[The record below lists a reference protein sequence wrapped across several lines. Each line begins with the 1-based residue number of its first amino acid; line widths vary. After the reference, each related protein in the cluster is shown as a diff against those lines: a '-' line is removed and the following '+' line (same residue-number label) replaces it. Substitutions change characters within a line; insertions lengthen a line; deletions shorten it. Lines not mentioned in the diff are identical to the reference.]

1 MGTGFDLTDHLP
13 NFLIIN
19 KLSSLPKNYKSL
31 KRDYSY
37 YNEARLSSDIQSI
50 NWEDE
55 LPNSKDVNLLFDSF
69 YSKLSSI
76 VDTDLPLKQLSK
88 REIKQMS
95 KLWITRS
102 IKQSLKIKNIFFL
115 KKYIKTG
122 LGYNYDKY
130 KLYRNKLNHQIRL
143 SKKDYYYK
151 YFNSNKANIRN
162 IWRGIKRI
170 ISVKPLSSRLP
181 SKIVLHDNSEIFE
194 CRQIATAFNENFS
207 NFGDNMANSIPTVNK
222 TAMSYLLLKQSQ
234 SCCLYPTIAVE
245 IEDVIDNLNSTKA
258 TGP

>member
-50 NWEDE
+50 SWEDE
-55 LPNSKDVNLLFDSF
+55 PPNSKHVNVLFDSF

-76 VDTDLPLKQLSK
+76 VDTHLPLKQLSK
-88 REIKQMS
+88 GEIKQTS
-95 KLWITRS
+95 KPWITRG
-102 IKQSLKIKNIFFL
+102 IKQSIKIKNVFF

-122 LGYNYDKY
+122 SGYNYDKF
-130 KLYRNKLNHQIRL
+130 KLYRNKLNHLIRI

-151 YFNSNKANIRN
+151 YFNSNKTNIKN
-162 IWRGIKRI
+162 IWRGIKQI
-170 ISVKPLSSRLP
+170 ISVKPLSSGLP

-194 CRQIATAFNENFS
+194 CRQIATAFNEYFS
-207 NFGDNMANSIPTVNK
+207 NIGNNMANSIPTVNK
-222 TAMSYLLLKQSQ
+222 TAMSYLPLKQSQ
-234 SCCLYPTIAVE
+234 SFCLYPTTAVE
-245 IEDVIDNLNSTKA
+245 IEDVIDN
-258 TGP
+258 